1 MELSKTS
8 GSLLNKYIGRKR
20 ERQTDRDRQRGG
32 RGEKERDR
40 KAIKTPNPLRDVLLA
55 ELDVLSPI
63 SQLVHQIMT
72 TLPLKRLK
80 KTTNYISG

>member
-20 ERQTDRDRQRGG
+20 ERQAE

-40 KAIKTPNPLRDVLLA
+40 KAIKTPNPLQDVLLA

-80 KTTNYISG
+80 KTTYYVSG

>member
-20 ERQTDRDRQRGG
+20 ERQTE

-40 KAIKTPNPLRDVLLA
+40 KAIKTPNPLQDVLLA

-63 SQLVHQIMT
+63 SQLVHQIIT

-80 KTTNYISG
+80 KTTNYVSG

>member
-20 ERQTDRDRQRGG
+20 ERQAE

-40 KAIKTPNPLRDVLLA
+40 KAIKTPNPLQDVLLA

-80 KTTNYISG
+80 KTTNYVSG

>member
-20 ERQTDRDRQRGG
+20 ERQTE

-80 KTTNYISG
+80 KTTNYVSG

>member
-20 ERQTDRDRQRGG
+20 ERQTE

-80 KTTNYISG
+80 KTTYYVSG

>member
-8 GSLLNKYIGRKR
+8 GSLLIKYIGRKR
-20 ERQTDRDRQRGG
+20 ERQTE

-55 ELDVLSPI
+55 ELDVMSDFPACA
-63 SQLVHQIMT
+63 S
-72 TLPLKRLK
+72 
-80 KTTNYISG
+80 NYDYFTFEET